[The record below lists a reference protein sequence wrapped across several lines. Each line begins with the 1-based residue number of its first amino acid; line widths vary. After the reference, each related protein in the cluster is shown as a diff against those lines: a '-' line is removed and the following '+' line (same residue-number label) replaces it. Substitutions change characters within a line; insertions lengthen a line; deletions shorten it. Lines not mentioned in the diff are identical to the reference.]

1 MFVYVGKCVYMCHA
15 CIYVYMY
22 LCICV
27 CNLKNH
33 ELLFLHSFTLTAWF
47 KYDRN
52 YVGILS
58 LLKKY
63 LSLLKSMADVGS
75 EEQYKT

>member
-1 MFVYVGKCVYMCHA
+1 MSHA

-27 CNLKNH
+27 CNFKNH

-47 KYDRN
+47 KDDRN
-52 YVGILS
+52 CVGILS

-63 LSLLKSMADVGS
+63 PSLLKSMADVGS